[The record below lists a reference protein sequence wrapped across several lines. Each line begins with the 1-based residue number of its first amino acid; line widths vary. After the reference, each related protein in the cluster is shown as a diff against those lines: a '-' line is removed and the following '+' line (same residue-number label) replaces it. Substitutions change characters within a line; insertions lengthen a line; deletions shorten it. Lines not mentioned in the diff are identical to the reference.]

1 MSTKRKSIWMLATAV
16 AGLALGACGSAGGQ
30 PAHKDGVTQS
40 SAVPTTHDVVAI
52 DGDACA
58 PRVRSRC

>member
-40 SAVPTTHDVVAI
+40 SAVATTHDAVAV